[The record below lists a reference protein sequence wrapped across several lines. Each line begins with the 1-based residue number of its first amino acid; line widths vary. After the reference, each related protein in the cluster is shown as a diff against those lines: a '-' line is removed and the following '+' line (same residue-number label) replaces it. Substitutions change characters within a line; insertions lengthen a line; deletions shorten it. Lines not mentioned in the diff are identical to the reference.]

1 MAAWLART
9 TLLAAG
15 VVECCKAALL
25 ACLLSIICSGVL
37 GLLDVVRLFIVGFMA
52 PALQQAFWAACRS
65 AKSDDF
71 WDRPGIHL

>member
-9 TLLAAG
+9 TLLAVW
-15 VVECCKAALL
+15 VVKCCKAAML
-25 ACLLSIICSGVL
+25 ACWLSIICSGVL

-65 AKSDDF
+65 AKSNDLG
-71 WDRPGIHL
+71 DRPGIHL